1 MSELVFMAL
10 FEDVGNFGAKEFDVV
25 FTGVLQFEG
34 LFQLDLF
41 AYGVKAIFV
50 L

>member
-1 MSELVFMAL
+1 MAKLVFMAL
-10 FEDVGNFGAKEFDVV
+10 FKDVGNFGTEEFYVV

-41 AYGVKAIFV
+41 AYGIKVIFV